1 MLWIRILL
9 RITGGVATVAIG
21 TVMCATGVGAGAGA
35 LTIANGAMDIAN
47 AVHGAAT
54 LNKK

>member
-1 MLWIRILL
+1 ML

>member
-1 MLWIRILL
+1 VKNVAGIMTRI
-9 RITGGVATVAIG
+9 AIG